1 MIYQNYIW
9 DFDGTIFDSY
19 PHILA
24 SLFKVFEEQGT
35 ADQYDREMRMR
46 HLLVS
51 FGEMKRYTGISDEVY
66 AAFSEHQLRMGE
78 DEIEPK
84 VVPFADA
91 AEVLAKIRENGGRNF
106 LYTHRNLT
114 SIEYVRNFGLF
125 ELFDGF
131 VTSADHVPSKPAP
144 DAVLAIIDRYG
155 LDPKETIMVGDRE
168 IDGMSGVN
176 AGIDGALVN
185 FPPCLPDGTSPA
197 DKSVMKYKANSLT
210 EFAKIVGIL

>member
-1 MIYQNYIW
+1 MIYKNYIW

-19 PHILA
+19 PHICA
-24 SLFKVFEEQGT
+24 SLFRVFEELGT
-35 ADQYDREMRMR
+35 AGNYDREMCMR

-51 FGEMKRYTGISDEVY
+51 FGSMKKYTGISDEVY
-66 AAFSEHQLRMGE
+66 ASFSEHQLRMGE

-84 VVPFADA
+84 VIPFADA
-91 AEVLAKIRENGGRNF
+91 AEVLAAIRENGGRNF

-114 SIEYVRNFGLF
+114 AIEYVRNYGLF

-131 VTSADHVPSKPAP
+131 VTAADHFPLKPAP
-144 DAVLAIIDRYG
+144 DAVLSIIDRYG
-155 LDPKETIMVGDRE
+155 LDPRETIMVGDRE

-185 FPPCLPDGTSPA
+185 YPACLPDGSSPA
-197 DKSVMKYKANSLT
+197 DHSVMKYKAKSLT
-210 EFAKIVGIL
+210 EFAKLVGIL